1 MTTDSSLDYFTRAL
15 PGTMAIAVVGFA
27 LNALVFITM
36 ARFLNPAN
44 FGNLKVAASTMLVA
58 SVAVGLGG
66 SRAAGRFL
74 PRRIKG
80 SSAATGYIGFYVRT
94 IVSLSLLLAGGL
106 WIVVLLLPGD
116 LPEDIHGHHP
126 VSFVVLLVPVWAGL
140 DLLSQVYMV
149 TRRPIL
155 AALPTRFV
163 FPIVGLGF
171 IWWAHATGIHLSD
184 VMFVLVLSG
193 AGLATLLV
201 FAAILWGLEAK
212 DGPEDEDAEN
222 STGETQ
228 TGPRDW
234 MALSLPMVG
243 AGLVVI
249 LVAEVPLFALAFA
262 GDEAEI
268 GLYGA
273 AITLTQIFLI
283 VITCQRQIYGPAM
296 GKLLAEGIET
306 TRVLHAHAQ
315 RQAVLYVV
323 PMLAMVVLGAEQLL
337 LLFGPGFSEARVVV
351 WILAV
356 GYAVPAVTALSAR
369 WLDYAGHARLV
380 LTTEIAA
387 AAAMVLG
394 SVVMVPAFGMLGA
407 ASVFAA
413 VLSTRSLYLAAMASR
428 RLGLPLIAY
437 GSCIERGSKPP
448 HER

>member
-1 MTTDSSLDYFTRAL
+1 MTTDSSLAYFTRAL

-27 LNALVFITM
+27 LNALVLITM

-94 IVSLSLLLAGGL
+94 IVSLSLLL
-106 WIVVLLLPGD
+106 
-116 LPEDIHGHHP
+116 
-126 VSFVVLLVPVWAGL
+126 VPVLAGL

-155 AALPTRFV
+155 AALPARFV

-171 IWWAHATGIHLSD
+171 IWCAHATGIHLSD

-296 GKLLAEGIET
+296 GKLLAEGVET

-323 PMLAMVVLGAEQLL
+323 QM
-337 LLFGPGFSEARVVV
+337 
-351 WILAV
+351 LAV
-356 GYAVPAVTALSAR
+356 GFCRKL
-369 WLDYAGHARLV
+369 
-380 LTTEIAA
+380 
-387 AAAMVLG
+387 
-394 SVVMVPAFGMLGA
+394 F
-407 ASVFAA
+407 
-413 VLSTRSLYLAAMASR
+413 
-428 RLGLPLIAY
+428 
-437 GSCIERGSKPP
+437 
-448 HER
+448 